1 MIVVQLVQMNV
12 VPIHCSCICHHSTHA
27 HRYEDAAIVFSKSL
41 LSFEQ
46 VTLKF
51 MQVQL
56 VYHIVYTA
64 TPMHVCNFSKFKCA
78 FTCTCIMILKCIF
91 NVLV

>member
-1 MIVVQLVQMNV
+1 MIVVQMNTLFM
-12 VPIHCSCICHHSTHA
+12 CMSSLYTHT

-51 MQVQL
+51 MQVQHIRAH

-78 FTCTCIMILKCIF
+78 FTCTCIVLLKCIF
-91 NVLV
+91 NVIV